1 MSAGSPRS
9 SSPLSSPTHG
19 AFPPSNGSPVGGCD
33 VLPFHLQSQPT
44 PSARDS
50 FSSLGSKAPSFE
62 DNYSSSP
69 VIYALEV
76 ISFKAAENQTYVSLE
91 LGLVGTNIVQNTVVI
106 KPEASTSY
114 RTPDGSPLTS
124 PIQTQNQD
132 DPLPGESGMALT
144 KLLTCIPNQ
153 ILGSSLF
160 GSPWHLLEIQM
171 TNDGEPQ
178 CNLVPTWAYQ
188 LLLSSLKTPP
198 QLGIKFTG
206 QKSGPSFSDRSEIIW
221 KKRLG
226 DIAWAG
232 MLEGH
237 TVFIK
242 ALDISSLPAGDD
254 LDISEQVDHIYS
266 EMRVLNRLPLHAY
279 IAQSPTGYV
288 ALGKPGTTRRV
299 IGFITEYYKY
309 GKLSEYIFSDSIS
322 LSSILGR
329 KRRRKISLLQ
339 KAKWALQMTT
349 VVIDLHRVAGMS
361 LGDSGVGFGLERFY
375 VDQYLLLCLRG
386 FGKGAEPKMSSP
398 WRFPPESQV
407 RGEWEVRECYS
418 RRDNA
423 VQSTLKWRQ
432 NRSARFKQEQL
443 AQESEELAEEKRF
456 LNSIINTDSNEPPF
470 SLFNHHHH
478 QRPPSTEWFPSTS
491 PTSPTSPSSPSP
503 APTSRTKDD
512 RSQELPDIFQEWKT
526 IPNAL
531 EIVET
536 YSLGAMLWMMLEQV
550 PAEILDITGGVE
562 VRWSEEM
569 NIPHA
574 WRNMVE
580 MCVREHPGERVKLD
594 EVRALFT
601 QEVGRM
607 WQGGWVVGG

>member
-9 SSPLSSPTHG
+9 SSPLPSPTHG
-19 AFPPSNGSPVGGCD
+19 AFPPSSGSLVGGCD
-33 VLPFHLQSQPT
+33 VLPFHPQSRPT

-50 FSSLGSKAPSFE
+50 FSSLGSKAPSFG

-76 ISFKAAENQTYVSLE
+76 INFKTAENQAYVSLE
-91 LGLVGTNIVQNTVVI
+91 LGLVGTNIVQNTIVI
-106 KPEASTSY
+106 RPEASTVY
-114 RTPDGSPLTS
+114 RTPDGSPVTS
-124 PIQTQNQD
+124 PIQVQNQD
-132 DPLPGESGMALT
+132 DPLPAESGMALT
-144 KLLTCIPNQ
+144 QLLACIPNQ

-188 LLLSSLKTPP
+188 LLLSSLKTPA

-206 QKSGPSFSDRSEIIW
+206 QRSGPSFNDRSEIIW
-221 KKRLG
+221 EKRLG
-226 DIAWAG
+226 DIAWTG

-242 ALDISSLPAGDD
+242 ALDLSSLPAGDD
-254 LDISEQVDHIYS
+254 LDISEQMDHIYS
-266 EMRVLNRLPLHAY
+266 EMGVLNSLPLHPY
-279 IAQSPTGYV
+279 IAQAPIGYV
-288 ALGKPGTTRRV
+288 ALGKPGTARRV

-322 LSSILGR
+322 PSSILGR

-349 VVIDLHRVAGMS
+349 VVIDLHRVTGMS

-386 FGKGAEPKMSSP
+386 FGKGAEPKMLSP

-407 RGEWEVRECYS
+407 RGEWEVRERYS
-418 RRDNA
+418 RRNNA

-432 NRSARFKQEQL
+432 NHSARAKQEQL
-443 AQESEELAEEKRF
+443 AQEREELDEEKKF
-456 LNSIINTDSNEPPF
+456 LNSIINIDSNEPPF
-470 SLFNHHHH
+470 SSFNHHHH
-478 QRPPSTEWFPSTS
+478 QRPPSAERFSITPNASSTS
-491 PTSPTSPSSPSP
+491 PTPTSQ
-503 APTSRTKDD
+503 TKDGRD
-512 RSQELPDIFQEWKT
+512 QKLPDIFQEWKS

-531 EIVET
+531 EVVET
-536 YSLGAMLWMMLEQV
+536 YSLGVMLWMMLEQV
-550 PAEILDITGGVE
+550 PAELLDITGGVE

-569 NIPHA
+569 NIPDT

-580 MCVREHPGERVKLD
+580 MCVREHPGERVKLN

>member
-1 MSAGSPRS
+1 MSAGSPRP
-9 SSPLSSPTHG
+9 SSPLSSHTHG
-19 AFPPSNGSPVGGCD
+19 EFPQSSSSLVGGCD
-33 VLPFHLQSQPT
+33 VLPSPLQSRPT
-44 PSARDS
+44 LSARGS
-50 FSSLGSKAPSFE
+50 FSSPGSKAPSFE
-62 DNYSSSP
+62 DDHSSSP
-69 VIYALEV
+69 VIYELEV
-76 ISFKAAENQTYVSLE
+76 INFKTAENQAYVSLE

-106 KPEASTSY
+106 KPEAGTVY
-114 RTPDGSPLTS
+114 RTPDGPPVTS
-124 PIQTQNQD
+124 PIRIQSQD
-132 DPLPGESGMALT
+132 DTLPAEPGMALT
-144 KLLTCIPNQ
+144 KLLTRIPNQ

-171 TNDGEPQ
+171 TSDGEPQ
-178 CNLVPTWAYQ
+178 CDLVPTWAYQ
-188 LLLSSLKTPP
+188 LLLSSLKTPA

-206 QKSGPSFSDRSEIIW
+206 QRSGPSFNDRSEIIW
-221 KKRLG
+221 EKKLG

-242 ALDISSLPAGDD
+242 ALDLSSLSTGDD

-266 EMRVLNRLPLHAY
+266 EMRVLDSLPLHPY
-279 IAQSPTGYV
+279 ISQAPTGYV
-288 ALGKPGTTRRV
+288 ALGKPGTARRV

-349 VVIDLHRVAGMS
+349 AVIDLHRVAGMS

-386 FGKGAEPKMSSP
+386 FGKGAEPKMLSP

-407 RGEWEVRECYS
+407 KGEWEVTERYS
-418 RRDNA
+418 RRNST

-432 NRSARFKQEQL
+432 NHSARVKQEQL
-443 AQESEELAEEKRF
+443 AQEREELDEEKRF
-456 LNSIINTDSNEPPF
+456 LKSIINTDSNEPP
-470 SLFNHHHH
+470 SLFNRRHH
-478 QRPPSTEWFPSTS
+478 QRPPSARSSSIASTNSSTS
-491 PTSPTSPSSPSP
+491 PTPTSQ
-503 APTSRTKDD
+503 TKGDHG
-512 RSQELPDIFQEWKT
+512 QELPNIFQEWKS

-531 EIVET
+531 EVVET
-536 YSLGAMLWMMLEQV
+536 YSLGVMLWMMLEQV
-550 PAEILDITGGVE
+550 PAELLDITGGVE

-569 NIPHA
+569 NIPDT

-580 MCVREHPGERVKLD
+580 MCVREHPGERVRLD